1 MRVLIFFLILSAAAL
16 NMYAQ
21 TTPTLSETIAYI
33 DKRVKETQGHQ
44 VKWKSG
50 KLDYLV
56 EASFYSS
63 SSLYKIGKYRY
74 LYQSKD
80 NNWAS
85 HYFTFKPEHISSVTE
100 GSTNTTADSP
110 VGFIT
115 INFANNLVKQDSRN
129 WYHNGGIYSDEGSFI
144 NSYSTQGN
152 VSHLFIPYLK
162 QDATA
167 FDRISKAIMHLKKL
181 SQKDD
186 PFADF

>member
-1 MRVLIFFLILSAAAL
+1 MRVLIFISFLFTAAL
-16 NMYAQ
+16 NTYAQ
-21 TTPTLSETIAYI
+21 TSPTLSETIAYI

-50 KLDYLV
+50 INEYLV
-56 EASFYSS
+56 ESAFYSS
-63 SSLYKIGKYRY
+63 SSIYRIGKYRY
-74 LYQSKD
+74 LYITKD
-80 NNWAS
+80 NTWAS

-100 GSTNTTADSP
+100 GSTNTTSDSP

-129 WYHNGGIYSDEGSFI
+129 WYHNGSIYSDQVSF
-144 NSYSTQGN
+144 NNRYSTQGN
-152 VSHLFIPYLK
+152 VSHLYIPYLK